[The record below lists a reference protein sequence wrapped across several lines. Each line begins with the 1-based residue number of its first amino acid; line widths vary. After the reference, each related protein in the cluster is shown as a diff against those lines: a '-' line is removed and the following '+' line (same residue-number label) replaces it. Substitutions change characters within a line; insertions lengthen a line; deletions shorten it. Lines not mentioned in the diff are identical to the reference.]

1 MEFDFVV
8 VGAGSAG
15 CALANRL
22 TENGKFQV
30 ALLEAGGRDLY
41 PWIHIPVGYFKTMGN
56 PKTDWGYE
64 TEPDPG
70 LNGRKLKWPRGRV
83 LGGSSSINGLLYV
96 RGQAA
101 DYDHWRQLGNVGWGW
116 DDVLPLF
123 KRAETYAGGDD
134 ELRGRAGPL
143 SVSDSAVSR
152 ECVDR
157 YLDAAVNAGFP
168 RNADYN
174 GASQEGVG
182 HFQLTM
188 RNGRRCSSAVAYLG
202 PARRRTNLEILTHCA
217 AERIEFDGARATGI
231 KVIHKGVPKTIR
243 ARREIIL
250 SSGSLA
256 SPQLLMVS
264 GIGDPD
270 MLRPHGVDV
279 RAALPGVGKNLQD
292 HLQARPV
299 YKTSLSTINTE
310 INSLFKQGLIAL
322 HYAATRTGPMTMAA
336 SLGTAFL
343 KTRPD
348 LEQPDIQFHVQPFSA
363 DAKGMAKP
371 HDFNAFTASVLQL
384 RPESTGHIEL
394 RSANMQDY
402 PAIHP
407 NYLATKT
414 DQDTIVEGIRI
425 ARRIARTEPAA
436 SCVTDEFT
444 PGWSMPDDD
453 YDALLNWARDT
464 ATTIYHPTGTCK
476 MGRDPMAVVDDRL
489 RVKGVEGLR
498 VADASIMPVI
508 VSGNTNAP
516 TMMIGE
522 KASDMILEDAKA
534 TGARMTSSQVEAST
548 A

>member
-1 MEFDFVV
+1 MEFDYVII
-8 VGAGSAG
+8 GAGSAG
-15 CALANRL
+15 CVLANRL
-22 TENGKFQV
+22 SDGGKYQV
-30 ALLEAGGRDLY
+30 ALLEAGGRDSS

-56 PKTDWGYE
+56 PKTDWCYE

-70 LNGRKLKWPRGRV
+70 LNGRTLKWPRGRV

-96 RGQAA
+96 RGQPA
-101 DYDHWRQLGNVGWGW
+101 DYDHWRQLGNTGWGW

-123 KRAETYAGGDD
+123 QRAESYAGGDP
-134 ELRGRAGPL
+134 EFRGRSGPL

-152 ECVDR
+152 EVVDL
-157 YLDAAVNAGFP
+157 YLDAAVNAGFV
-168 RNADYN
+168 RNDDYN

-202 PARRRTNLEILTHCA
+202 PAKRRPNLTILANCPAT
-217 AERIEFDGARATGI
+217 RLTFDGRRVTG
-231 KVIHKGVPKTIR
+231 VAVTHKGSPKTVR
-243 ARREIIL
+243 ARKEIVL
-250 SSGSLA
+250 SAGAIA

-270 MLRPHGVDV
+270 GLQKHGIEVHH
-279 RAALPGVGKNLQD
+279 ALKGVGQNLQD

-299 YKTSLSTINTE
+299 YKTTLSTINTE
-310 INSLFKQGLIAL
+310 INSLVKQGMIAL

-348 LEQPDIQFHVQPFSA
+348 LENPDIQFHVQPFSA
-363 DAKGMAKP
+363 SQKINKP
-371 HDFNAFTASVLQL
+371 HEFDAFTASVLQL
-384 RPESTGHIEL
+384 RPESAGHLEL
-394 RSANMQDY
+394 RSADMRDH
-402 PAIHP
+402 PVIHP

-425 ARRIARTEPAA
+425 ARRISRTEPVA
-436 SCVTDEFT
+436 SVITEEYT
-444 PGWSMPDDD
+444 PGSDIRDDD
-453 YDALLNWARDT
+453 YDAVLDWARSN

-476 MGRDPMAVVDDRL
+476 MGRDERAVVDDRL
-489 RVKGVEGLR
+489 RVHGIAGLR
-498 VADASIMPVI
+498 VADASIMPEI

-522 KASDMILEDAKA
+522 KASDMILADAL
-534 TGARMTSSQVEAST
+534 TEAP
-548 A
+548 AVMEAAH

>member
-1 MEFDFVV
+1 MEFDYVII
-8 VGAGSAG
+8 GAGSAG
-15 CALANRL
+15 CVLANRL
-22 TENGKFQV
+22 SDGGKFQV
-30 ALLEAGGRDLY
+30 ALLEAGGRDSS
-41 PWIHIPVGYFKTMGN
+41 PWIHVPVGYFKTMGN
-56 PKTDWGYE
+56 PKTDWGYM

-70 LNGRKLKWPRGRV
+70 LNGRVIKWPRGKV

-101 DYDHWRQLGNVGWGW
+101 DYDHWRQLGNAGWGW
-116 DDVLPLF
+116 EDVLPLF
-123 KRAETYAGGDD
+123 KRSESYAGGSP
-134 ELRGRAGPL
+134 EIRGRHGPL

-152 ECVDR
+152 DCVDK
-157 YLDAAVNAGFP
+157 YLEAAVNLGYP
-168 RNADYN
+168 KNDDYN
-174 GASQEGVG
+174 GSSQEGVG

-202 PARRRTNLEILTHCA
+202 PARRRGNLTILTNTPA
-217 AERIEFDGARATGI
+217 QRLVFDGKRATGVEVLHQHTR
-231 KVIHKGVPKTIR
+231 KVIK
-243 ARREIIL
+243 ARKEIVL
-250 SSGSLA
+250 SAGAIA

-264 GIGDPD
+264 GIGAPD
-270 MLRPHGVDV
+270 ELRDHGIEVV
-279 RAALPGVGKNLQD
+279 QASPGVGKNLQD

-299 YKTSLSTINTE
+299 YKTTLSTINTE

-348 LEQPDIQFHVQPFSA
+348 LKEPDIQFHVQPFSA
-363 DAKGMAKP
+363 SEKINKP
-371 HDFNAFTASVLQL
+371 HDFNAFTASVLQM
-384 RPESTGHIEL
+384 RPESAGHL
-394 RSANMQDY
+394 KLKSADMRDH

-436 SCVTDEFT
+436 SIITDEYT
-444 PGWSMPDDD
+444 PGPSVSDDD
-453 YDALLNWARDT
+453 YDAILDWARSN

-476 MGRDPMAVVDDRL
+476 MGHDPMAVVDDKL
-489 RVKGVEGLR
+489 RVRDIQGLR
-498 VADASIMPVI
+498 VADASIMPMI

-516 TMMIGE
+516 TIMIGE
-522 KASDMILEDAKA
+522 KASDLVLADAMSPDGIELE
-534 TGARMTSSQVEAST
+534 TVQ
-548 A
+548 

>member
-1 MEFDFVV
+1 MEFDYVII
-8 VGAGSAG
+8 GAGSAG
-15 CALANRL
+15 CVLANRL
-22 TENGKFQV
+22 SDGGKHQV
-30 ALLEAGGRDLY
+30 ALLEAGGRDSS
-41 PWIHIPVGYFKTMGN
+41 PWIHVPVGYFKTMGN

-70 LNGRKLKWPRGRV
+70 LNGRSLKWPRGRV

-101 DYDHWRQLGNVGWGW
+101 DYDHWRQLGNAGWGW
-116 DDVLPLF
+116 SDVLPLF
-123 KRAETYAGGDD
+123 KRAESYAGGDP
-134 ELRGRAGPL
+134 EIRGRHGPL
-143 SVSDSAVSR
+143 SVSDSLVTR

-157 YLDAAVNAGFP
+157 YLDAAVNAGYP
-168 RNADYN
+168 TNEDYN
-174 GASQEGVG
+174 GANQEGVG

-202 PARRRTNLEILTHCA
+202 PARRRPNLSILTNCP
-217 AERIEFDGARATGI
+217 AERIIFDGKRATGV
-231 KVIHKGVPKTIR
+231 KVSHQGRTKTIHVKK
-243 ARREIIL
+243 EIIL
-250 SSGSLA
+250 SAGALA

-270 MLRPHGVDV
+270 ELKKHGIEV
-279 RAALPGVGKNLQD
+279 RHALKGVGKNLQD

-299 YKTSLSTINTE
+299 YKTTLSTINTE

-348 LEQPDIQFHVQPFSA
+348 LEEPDIQFHVQPFSA
-363 DAKGMAKP
+363 SSKINKP
-371 HDFNAFTASVLQL
+371 HEFNAFTASVLQL
-384 RPESTGHIEL
+384 RPESAGHIEL
-394 RSANMQDY
+394 KSADMRDY

-425 ARRIARTEPAA
+425 ARRIARTDPVA
-436 SCVTDEFT
+436 SVITEEYT
-444 PGWSMPDDD
+444 PGPDISDDD
-453 YDALLNWARDT
+453 YDAILNWARDT

-476 MGRDPMAVVDDRL
+476 MGSDPLAVVDDNL
-489 RVKGVEGLR
+489 RVHGVTGLR

-516 TMMIGE
+516 TIMIGE
-522 KASDMILEDAKA
+522 KASDMVLADASQSENRTLEAA
-534 TGARMTSSQVEAST
+534 Q
-548 A
+548 